1 MRKFGLCILMSILV
15 ILFSLSCKKSEKP
28 QPVEIPQEPVQKA
41 ASQLLVTLD
50 GKIQDWGSIEPLWN
64 EGGMAGRG
72 AFESNIDIQQV
83 YFKNDSQYL
92 YVFMR
97 ISPTIEDRF
106 KKSPTGDI
114 IGDLFLDLD
123 NNPSTGSNAI
133 EGREEEK
140 YKGYEARVHLPVGV
154 ITSGGKSSPYVVYE
168 VYTHEGGFYGI
179 NTADRQDTMSEGAL
193 ISHGPDGI
201 EFAVR
206 LDILKLALPA
216 TIRVMLAEHSH
227 FSKEEGYSVAQLML
241 SAPGNKP

>member
-1 MRKFGLCILMSILV
+1 MKKFGLCMFLSILV
-15 ILFSLSCKKSEKP
+15 ILFSLSCKKSQKP
-28 QPVEIPQEPVQKA
+28 QPAEIPQEPVQKA
-41 ASQLLVTLD
+41 ASQFLVTLD
-50 GKIQDWGSIEPLWN
+50 GKIQDWAGTEPLWN

-92 YVFMR
+92 YAFMR

-106 KKSPTGDI
+106 KKSPTGGI

-123 NNPSTGSNAI
+123 NNPNTGSNAF

-154 ITSGGKSSPYVVYE
+154 ITSEGKSSPFLGYE
-168 VYTHEGGFYGI
+168 VYRHEGGFYGI
-179 NTADRQDTMSEGAL
+179 NTVDRQDTMSEGAL

-206 LDILKLALPA
+206 LDILKLALPT
-216 TIRVMLAEHSH
+216 TIRVMLAEQSH
-227 FSKEEGYSVAQLML
+227 FGKEEGYSVAQLTL
-241 SAPGNKP
+241 NASENRP